1 MILSCHV
8 YIFDS
13 TCMFGYNNII
23 PFLYSNVYG
32 IQYSPTFHG
41 VILIISNKRLDK
53 LKSDFYSKV
62 CIHFCRICLKY
73 RVKIQKLRKFLG
85 ESQEMSDNHCNTSQ
99 LHKLLYK
106 GNSKVIKMQ
115 FKRDKL
121 SILNYF
127 YSFNI
132 VSAAFQNLGVRR

>member
-1 MILSCHV
+1 MILSWHV
-8 YIFDS
+8 CDFDS
-13 TCMFGYNNII
+13 TCIFRYNDII

-41 VILIISNKRLDK
+41 VILIISNKRLNK

-62 CIHFCRICLKY
+62 CIYFYRICLKY
-73 RVKIQKLRKFLG
+73 RVKIQKLRKFWG
-85 ESQEMSDNHCNTSQ
+85 ESQKISDNHGNTSQ

-106 GNSKVIKMQ
+106 ENSKVIKMQ

-132 VSAAFQNLGVRR
+132 VSAGSQKLGFY